1 MGVSWN
7 EAAAYANWLSKKT
20 GEDYRLPTEAQWE
33 KAARGTKGWIYPWG
47 NEFDKNLCNS
57 DECGLDR
64 TSPVGIFPG
73 GESPYGSMDMAG
85 NVWEWCA
92 DWYDEKYYHKSPP
105 RIQVG
110 PLQAPH
116 EYFGEVVG
124 LIKRG
129 LVLQQFVTMPG
140 LTTAAKTL
148 DFVLPDHF

>member
-1 MGVSWN
+1 MTCPAMYGN
-7 EAAAYANWLSKKT
+7 
-20 GEDYRLPTEAQWE
+20 GAQI
-33 KAARGTKGWIYPWG
+33 G
-47 NEFDKNLCNS
+47 
-57 DECGLDR
+57 
-64 TSPVGIFPG
+64 
-73 GESPYGSMDMAG
+73 MM
-85 NVWEWCA
+85 
-92 DWYDEKYYHKSPP
+92 KSIIIKVPQ